1 MIFILNASFLLDQEP
16 RGSPDQACLLRTTA
30 VVIYMQ
36 ILSLLPGKCSD
47 PKPGSFSLP
56 ETGEQRCHP
65 KSREGPPPQPG
76 RSALSPRPGLR
87 PRPARCLRLASIQ
100 ELVRDGVIMVP
111 IFPLDGAPITIRPPP
126 SGRPREREKLPTHWP
141 HSGLVSVLGWG
152 LTPVSPANRIFSCNY
167 HTLGLAL
174 TKLSPSNQVGVLGSD
189 KLRLL

>member
-1 MIFILNASFLLDQEP
+1 MGAQTRRVSSGPQLLSFTCKYSACCL
-16 RGSPDQACLLRTTA
+16 GSVQT
-30 VVIYMQ
+30 
-36 ILSLLPGKCSD
+36 LSLAAFPFQRPGLK
-47 PKPGSFSLP
+47 GAA
-56 ETGEQRCHP
+56 P
-65 KSREGPPPQPG
+65 KSWEGPPPQPG
-76 RSALSPRPGLR
+76 RSALSPPPGLR
-87 PRPARCLRLASIQ
+87 PRPARGLRLASIQ
-100 ELVRDGVIMVP
+100 ELVSDGVTTVP
-111 IFPLDGAPITIRPPP
+111 ILPPDGAPITIRPPP